1 MKIMCLTCTIFSP
14 LKDKEQLQDLIE
26 VKATP
31 KHEKG
36 HTVQGASY
44 VFSYHITI
52 VNLSDTTVQ
61 LQRRHWYISDGLF
74 GEREVEGEGV
84 IGQMPTLKP
93 GDKFEY
99 ESWCPVSSE
108 YGSMSGY
115 FTFEDLKNKEEF
127 DVEIPTMVLLPEFA
141 LN

>member
-1 MKIMCLTCTIFSP
+1 MRIMCLTCTIFSP
-14 LKDKEQLQDLIE
+14 LKDNNTHELIQ
-26 VKATP
+26 VIAKP

-52 VNLSDTTVQ
+52 INQSEVTVQ
-61 LQRRHWYISDGLF
+61 LQRRHWYISDGMF

-108 YGSMSGY
+108 YESRNGY
-115 FTFEDLKNKEEF
+115 FTFE
-127 DVEIPTMVLLPEFA
+127 
-141 LN
+141 

>member
-1 MKIMCLTCTIFSP
+1 MFNLYLVYKVEKYSDIRTQIKVLA
-14 LKDKEQLQDLIE
+14 K
-26 VKATP
+26 P

-44 VFSYHITI
+44 VFSYRITI
-52 VNLSDTTVQ
+52 ENFSNVSIRLT
-61 LQRRHWYISDGLF
+61 RRQWYISDGLF

-84 IGQMPTLKP
+84 IGQMPTIDP
-93 GDKFEY
+93 GEKFEY

-108 YGSMSGY
+108 YGSMTGY
-115 FTFEDLKNKEEF
+115 FTFENLKNNEVF
-127 DVEIPTMVLLPEFA
+127 YVDIPPMVLLPEFV